1 MGETTKRIEITVDQA
16 VALAVDLMKQGRF
29 SDAEQICAS
38 MLELEPDNAAALHYS
53 GILAHQ
59 RGDRDRALALIGQSL
74 ERSPLQPDWYSNL
87 GIVLQANGQ
96 FEGAMEAF
104 RRAIALNPDH
114 ANAHNNLGV
123 LHKLYGRYD
132 EAEASY
138 RTVIAL
144 NPNHPDVYHNLAV
157 VLDLMG
163 RLQEALEAH
172 CKHITLRPKQ
182 SDAHRY
188 LALAYSIIGEHEKAV
203 AVCEEWVRHCPD
215 DPRARHALAAHSG
228 RDVPV
233 RATNEYV
240 ETVFDNFAE
249 GFEAKLARLEYR
261 APTLVGEA
269 VAAAVPPANRSLD
282 VLDLGCGTG
291 LCGPL
296 LAPFARR
303 LVGVDLSQGMLNY
316 AQEKQV
322 YDELVRAELTEYL
335 QQQPAASVDVIVT
348 ADTLVYFGALE
359 AVATAAAA
367 ALRPNGVLVF
377 TVEESIEP
385 QFASTYSLRP
395 HGRYTHGEPY
405 VRRVL
410 ADAGLQPHI
419 ERGELRLESGLPVA
433 GLVVR
438 AAKPAAADAVT
449 PAGASI
455 GEHRA

>member
-1 MGETTKRIEITVDQA
+1 MDGTMKRIEITVDQA
-16 VALAVDLMKQGRF
+16 VALAVDWMKEGRYR
-29 SDAEQICAS
+29 DAERICGA
-38 MLELEPDNAAALHYS
+38 MLELEPDNPAALHYS
-53 GILAHQ
+53 GILAHH
-59 RGDRDRALALIGQSL
+59 RGDAERALALIRESL
-74 ERSPLQPDWYSNL
+74 ERSPHQPDWYSNL
-87 GIVLQANGQ
+87 GIVLQANSQ
-96 FEGAMEAF
+96 FEAAMEAF
-104 RRAIALNPDH
+104 RRAIALNPEH

-123 LHKLYGRYD
+123 LHKLYGQYE
-132 EAEASY
+132 EAERSY
-138 RTVIAL
+138 RRVIAL
-144 NPNHPDVYHNLAV
+144 NPDHPDVYHNLAV
-157 VLDLMG
+157 VLDHMG
-163 RLQEALEAH
+163 RLQDALEAH

-203 AVCEEWVRHCPD
+203 AVCEEWVRNCPD

-228 RDVPV
+228 RDVPP
-233 RATNEYV
+233 RATNDYV

-261 APTLVGEA
+261 APTLVGDA
-269 VAAAVPPANRSLD
+269 VAAAVPAADRSLD

-303 LVGVDLSQGMLNY
+303 LIGVDLSQGMLNY
-316 AQEKQV
+316 AREKQA
-322 YDELVRAELTEYL
+322 YDDLVHAELTAYL
-335 QQQPAASVDVIVT
+335 EQQPAASVDVIVT

-359 AVATAAAA
+359 AVASAAAA
-367 ALRPNGVLVF
+367 ALRPNGILVF
-377 TVEESIEP
+377 TVEEATEP
-385 QFASTYSLRP
+385 EFVSTYSLRP

-410 ADAGLQPHI
+410 TDVGLQPHI

-438 AAKPAAADAVT
+438 AAKPAAADAAT
-449 PAGASI
+449 PAGVSI